1 MVYLRWNQLQQH
13 ATSVLLWS
21 TEQTRSGF
29 DLVCLRTCCSGLD
42 HPPVSTRTMLQPCP
56 RMSCCWKAPMSLGA
70 AVLGEQALLSS
81 SRRSIWFL
89 HEIGTLS
96 NVTVNALLVWS
107 VCSLQEGCWELSA
120 WYGSACWAEIKQLNG
135 RCPFLTFQNSGFI
148 CSLSPK
154 AD

>member
-29 DLVCLRTCCSGLD
+29 DLVCLRTRCSGLD

-70 AVLGEQALLSS
+70 AVLGEQALLPSARSS
-81 SRRSIWFL
+81 VWFL

-96 NVTVNALLVWS
+96 IVTVNALLAWS
-107 VCSLQEGCWELSA
+107 VCSLQEGCWELCLVWQCMLSRDQA
-120 WYGSACWAEIKQLNG
+120 AKCQLSI
-135 RCPFLTFQNSGFI
+135 LK
-148 CSLSPK
+148 LPK
-154 AD
+154 FRLYL